1 MTVADRIALA
11 VVIVIW
17 GLHYVI
23 AKAALDQFP
32 PLFMIVLRL
41 MIVAILLAPFLFRRR
56 PPLKALAGMALSLG
70 VFHYGLLYGGL
81 AGIDAGPAAI
91 AGQLSV
97 PFSVLLA
104 ALVFRER
111 LSAFQGVGMAAAFAG
126 VWLIA
131 GEPRTAPGLGSLA
144 AVIASS
150 VAWAIASVQIRRLGP
165 INGFVFNAWVAL
177 IALPFVLAASVLLES
192 GQIEAV
198 RAADWRGWTAV
209 LYSSIAVSVFSWTLW
224 YRLLAKYGVGRV
236 VPMNLLC
243 PVLAVGF
250 AILMRGE
257 PLTWEI
263 AVGSLITVAG
273 VAAIHFAS
281 HRMRAAGRSEEQRA

>member
-11 VVIVIW
+11 VVVVIW
-17 GLHYVI
+17 GLHYVV
-23 AKAALDQFP
+23 AKTALDQFP

-41 MIVAILLAPFLFRRR
+41 AIVAILLSPFLFRRR
-56 PPLKALAGMALSLG
+56 PPLKALAGLALSLG
-70 VFHYGLLYGGL
+70 VFNYGLLYGGL

-104 ALVFRER
+104 GVIFHER
-111 LSAFQGVGMAAAFAG
+111 LSAFQGIGMAAAFAG

-131 GEPRTAPGLGSLA
+131 GEPRTAPSLGSLV
-144 AVIASS
+144 AVIGSS
-150 VAWAIASVQIRRLGP
+150 VAWAITSVQIRRLGP

-177 IALPFVLAASVLLES
+177 IALPFILAASLLMES

-224 YRLLAKYGVGRV
+224 YRLLSKYGVGRV

-250 AILMRGE
+250 AILLRGE

-263 AVGSLITVAG
+263 AAGSLITVAG
-273 VAAIHFAS
+273 VALIHFATQKL
-281 HRMRAAGRSEEQRA
+281 RAVGRTGELRG